1 MSEGQAPRESH
12 VLKDDAERKVVR
24 EGDTVRRPTYPW
36 TPAVH
41 SLLQHLEDVGFPY
54 APRLLGTDDGHEI
67 LTFIEGE
74 SGLHSWAKVV
84 DERGLW
90 AMGRLLRMYH
100 QAVWEWEPDES
111 LIWAAGTMNTGDPSE
126 LICHGDFGPWNIVWE
141 GHRPV
146 GIIDWDFAHPGPATK
161 DITYAMEYVVPL
173 RDDREAMKHF
183 GHPVPPDRRRRMEIF
198 LRAYGLRSAEGLVDE
213 VITTQQASLDTTR
226 MLADGGIE
234 PQATWAREG
243 KLAELEQRLQ
253 WLEAH
258 RDELS

>member
-54 APRLLGTDDGHEI
+54 APRLLGTDNGHEI

-126 LICHGDFGPWNIVWE
+126 LICHGDFGPWNGVWR
-141 GHRPV
+141 GQRIIGLIDFDHARPAPP
-146 GIIDWDFAHPGPATK
+146 IF
-161 DITYAMEYVVPL
+161 DIAYALEYAAPF
-173 RDDREAMKHF
+173 RDDSECLRWLHY
-183 GHPVPPDRRRRMEIF
+183 PQPPDRRRRIEIF
-198 LRAYGLRSAEGLVDE
+198 CDAYGITVPGDIVGRVAWQQRLVLE
-213 VITTQQASLDTTR
+213 HCQA
-226 MLADGGIE
+226 LARQGIE
-234 PQATWAREG
+234 PQATWIREG
-243 KLAELEQRLQ
+243 YLDTIRARIDWTES
-253 WLEAH
+253 
-258 RDELS
+258 LSIP